1 MTNRILKCNMC
12 GKTAKALVKRWYQY
26 DSGQTIVEW
35 VCEPCSDLHATLVIK
50 AGA

>member
-1 MTNRILKCNMC
+1 MKKRVLKCNMC
-12 GKTAKALVKRWYQY
+12 GKTAKALVKRWFQY
-26 DSGQTIVEW
+26 DSGQTFFEW